1 MSPRLLEAPP
11 PGPEGG
17 GRTFSLDVVRVA
29 NDSGLGHRGVVSLG
43 ADAVMDQLDVDS
55 KAKSFLIHE
64 SKSLFSILFPSPL
77 FCFCF
82 FLRVQVLDPE

>member
-1 MSPRLLEAPP
+1 MLSKVE
-11 PGPEGG
+11 
-17 GRTFSLDVVRVA
+17 
-29 NDSGLGHRGVVSLG
+29 

-77 FCFCF
+77 SNFQN
-82 FLRVQVLDPE
+82 LTSKMLDKFSDFNLASKKSLLF

>member
-1 MSPRLLEAPP
+1 MLSKVE
-11 PGPEGG
+11 
-17 GRTFSLDVVRVA
+17 
-29 NDSGLGHRGVVSLG
+29 

-77 FCFCF
+77 FCFWF
-82 FLRVQVLDPE
+82 FFEGTGFGPRMNQ